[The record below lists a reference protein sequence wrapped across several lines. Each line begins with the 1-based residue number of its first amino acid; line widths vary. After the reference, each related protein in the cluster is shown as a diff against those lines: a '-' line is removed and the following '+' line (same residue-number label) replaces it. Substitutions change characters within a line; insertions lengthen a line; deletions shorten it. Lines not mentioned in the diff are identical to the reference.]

1 MYGLI
6 DSIINHDWITQG
18 ASEQQYIYYISGA
31 VIILTIVFLYDVF
44 KQFMLNIFKR

>member
-6 DSIINHDWITQG
+6 DSIINHDWIQG
-18 ASEQQYIYYISGA
+18 IGDQQYIYYISGA
-31 VIILTIVFLYDVF
+31 VIILTIIFLYDVF